1 MEITLNRTSRMPPS
15 PVPRIPP
22 SPVPRH
28 SPLPVAPELK
38 TIFLAVMLLPGIV
51 CVWTRTTS
59 AQWTMGSRAV
69 AMGQAHSA
77 LPNDAWA
84 LFHNPAALDIDDQAL
99 GFFAIRY
106 YGLKELEDHAF
117 VLNVPLH
124 RLFSSFDISTA
135 FGFGMHTY
143 GFELYRRTQV
153 RLGWTARMNR
163 LRLGVAASYAH
174 LRIEGY
180 GSRGSPVLDAGVI
193 GELSGHL
200 HVGYRISHLLH
211 TGNGENEADLH
222 PSEMAGGFSWTG
234 IPGLLITADIVK
246 DLIHPVALRAG
257 IEAEFA
263 ENLFIRG
270 GWTSRPFTWS
280 AGAGIG
286 LGRMEGN
293 IAVQKHE
300 VLGLSPGIDLKVRI

>member
-1 MEITLNRTSRMPPS
+1 M
-15 PVPRIPP
+15 
-22 SPVPRH
+22 
-28 SPLPVAPELK
+28 
-38 TIFLAVMLLPGIV
+38 MLLPVIV

-84 LFHNPAALDIDDQAL
+84 LFHNPAALDTANRTL

-117 VLNVPLH
+117 VLNLPLQH
-124 RLFSSFDISTA
+124 LFSSFGISTA
-135 FGFGMHTY
+135 LGFGMHTY
-143 GFELYRRTQV
+143 GFELFRRTQA
-153 RLGWTARMNR
+153 RLGWSARMNR
-163 LRLGVAASYAH
+163 FHLGVAACYVH
-174 LRIEGY
+174 LGIEGY
-180 GSRGSPVLDAGVI
+180 GSRGSPVFDAGVI
-193 GELSGHL
+193 GELSGHF

-234 IPGLLITADIVK
+234 ISGLLITADVVK

-257 IEAEFA
+257 IEAELPG
-263 ENLFIRG
+263 NLFIRG

-286 LGRMEGN
+286 LDRMEGN
-293 IAVQKHE
+293 AAVQKHE
-300 VLGLSPGIDLKVRI
+300 VLGLSPGIDLTIRI